1 MGDKTIKPPNEMSF
15 LDHLEELRWH
25 LIRSTLA
32 IVIIGCVA
40 FLMKDFIF
48 DTVIFGPK
56 KMDFPTYRVFCHIA
70 TFLGFES
77 AFCADKLPFTIQS
90 RLMSGQFSAHIW
102 TSIWAGFIV
111 GFPYVLYEV
120 WKFISPGLYE
130 KERKNSRGFILV
142 ASFLFFLGVLFG
154 YYVVAPLS
162 INFLGTYQVSSE
174 VTNEFDLASYIS
186 TIRTSVI
193 ACGILFELPIIIY
206 FLTKVGLVTPELMKK
221 YRKIALVI
229 VLILSAVITPP
240 DVTSQIIVAFPV
252 LILYQVSIGISKRV
266 LKNEAKRERKAAEK
280 AKAEKAKA
288 EKARAAAQAKA
299 DKENTD
305 ITPK

>member
-1 MGDKTIKPPNEMSF
+1 MSSKATTSPNEMSF

-25 LIRSTLA
+25 LIRSVLA
-32 IVIIGCVA
+32 VVIIGSVA

-56 KMDFPTYRVFCHIA
+56 KMDFPTYKLFCDIA
-70 TFLGFES
+70 TYFGFDS

-102 TSIWAGFIV
+102 TSIWAGFII
-111 GFPYVLYEV
+111 GFPYVLYEM

-130 KERKNSRGFILV
+130 KERRNSRGFIFI

-154 YYVVAPLS
+154 YYVVSPLS

-186 TIRTSVI
+186 TVRASVI
-193 ACGILFELPIIIY
+193 ACGVLFELPIIIF
-206 FLTKVGLVTPELMKK
+206 FLTKIGLVTPEIMRK
-221 YRKIALVI
+221 YRKIALVV

-240 DVTSQIIVAFPV
+240 DVASQIIVAIPV
-252 LILYQVSIGISKRV
+252 LILYQVSIYISAMV
-266 LKNEAKRERKAAEK
+266 LRKERK
-280 AKAEKAKA
+280 KAEKEKKA
-288 EKARAAAQAKA
+288 NRNVKS
-299 DKENTD
+299 N
-305 ITPK
+305 